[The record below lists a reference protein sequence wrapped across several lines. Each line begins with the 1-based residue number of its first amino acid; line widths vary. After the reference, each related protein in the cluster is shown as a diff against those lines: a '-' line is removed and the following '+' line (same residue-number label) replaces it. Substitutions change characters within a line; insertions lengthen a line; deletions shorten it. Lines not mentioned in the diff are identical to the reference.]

1 MAASNASARVWRL
14 IVGMF
19 GDILG
24 AGSRTLVSLPSSRSS
39 AKLLAIRSTLNDT
52 SAATDTSSSCVLA
65 L

>member
-1 MAASNASARVWRL
+1 MAASNASTRVWRL
-14 IVGMF
+14 VVGIF

-24 AGSRTLVSLPSSRSS
+24 AGSKMLVSLPNSRFS